1 MATALGLPAPP
12 NRFGTM
18 PTQPLDPNRFG
29 PMPARVGS
37 GMGGPGGPTV
47 GAGSAVSPVANP
59 SAFGPNVRVGQPA
72 FTGSVNN
79 LIPVKNLQAILD
91 EEKKAA
97 FERATAANN
106 TTTILSLVQQ
116 IRRHWQMAKD
126 AKQMVEQQMIS
137 AMRAKNGEY
146 SPAKLQQLRQQG
158 SSEIYMMVFSTKARQ
173 AKALIGDVMLGTA
186 DDKPWTIEP
195 TPDPEIPQDVVEVI
209 LKATT
214 DVVAQ
219 AEMNG
224 IPMSPDEIRMGL
236 REVKDATKAMVLE
249 EAKVRCGRAEVKIE
263 DLLAEGGFIQALDAF
278 VDDLTTYKTAFI
290 KGPVVRKRGALQWQP
305 QPDGTSIPVATYENL
320 PDWERTDPLMIY
332 PAPWAR
338 HVQDGY
344 LIERHKLS
352 PSALSDMIGVEG
364 YNEDAIRQVLDQ
376 YSQSGL
382 REWLQVDMDR
392 LGPENRMYSSMQEQ
406 SDLIDALQYWGQ
418 VTGKALREWG
428 MKPDQVPDE
437 AKVYDV
443 ECWLIGSWVIKAVI
457 NADPLAR
464 RPYFAQSFEP
474 VPGAFWGNSLY
485 DKMRDVE
492 DMCNA
497 AARALA
503 NNMGIASGPQVWV
516 NNDRLPPGED
526 ITTLYPWKIWQ
537 TTSDPMGVAQPPVG
551 FFQPSSNA
559 QELMNVFD
567 KFSILADEYTG
578 IPRYMAG
585 IGGGAG
591 EAGRTA
597 SGMSMMIGN
606 ANKTIKSVISNIDKT
621 VIAPLV
627 TIAYQ
632 YVMRYVGDKDCK
644 GDLQVVARGALSLV
658 TKEAA
663 QQQRNQFLAATA
675 NPIDMSIIGLDG
687 RAAVLRESAKALDMN
702 VDRVVP
708 SPTTLA
714 MKAKVQAAQAAM
726 QAGIGGGG
734 PLPTAPAAPGATP
747 PGPPVAGGVPA
758 PIPGSPN
765 RQLPHGQGPATD
777 NFGQVAQ

>member
-1 MATALGLPAPP
+1 MATAIGLPAPP
-12 NRFGTM
+12 NRFGTPDMLRSGAPVSAGM
-18 PTQPLDPNRFG
+18 PSTARFG
-29 PMPARVGS
+29 S
-37 GMGGPGGPTV
+37 GQMGPGGPV
-47 GAGSAVSPVANP
+47 GGGQISSGGGPVAPVAGPNP
-59 SAFGPNVRVGQPA
+59 FGPNVRIGQPA
-72 FTGSVNN
+72 YSGTVNG
-79 LIPVKNLQAILD
+79 LIPVRNLTAILD
-91 EEKKAA
+91 GEKKAA
-97 FERATAANN
+97 ADRAYAANN
-106 TTTILSLVQQ
+106 TTTVLSLVQL
-116 IRRHWQMAKD
+116 IRKHWQMAKD
-126 AKQMVEQQMIS
+126 AKQVVERKMID
-137 AMRAKNGEY
+137 AMRAKSGEY
-146 SPAKLQQLRQQG
+146 SPGKLQQLRQQG

-186 DDKPWTIEP
+186 DDKPWTIQP

-224 IPMSPDEIRMGL
+224 VPMTPDEIRLGL

-249 EAKVRCGRAEVKIE
+249 EARQRCERAEVKIE
-263 DLLAEGGFIQALDAF
+263 DLLAEGGFIGALDNF
-278 VDDLTTYKTAFI
+278 IDDLTTFKTAFL
-290 KGPVVRKRGALQWQP
+290 KGPIVRKRGALKWEA
-305 QPDGTSIPVATYENL
+305 QPDGTSIPVATFQNL
-320 PDWERTDPLMIY
+320 PDWERADPLMMY

-338 HVQDGY
+338 NVQDGF
-344 LIERHKLS
+344 LIERHRLS

-376 YSQSGL
+376 YAQNGL

-392 LGPENRMYSSMQEQ
+392 LAAENRMYSSMQNQ

-418 VTGKALREWG
+418 VTGKLLREWG
-428 MKPDQVPDE
+428 MTPEQVPDE

-474 VPGAFWGNSLY
+474 IPGAFWGNSLY

-497 AARALA
+497 AARALS

-551 FFQPSSNA
+551 FFQPNSNA
-559 QELMNVFD
+559 NELMAVFD

-585 IGGGAG
+585 VGGGAG

-627 TIAYQ
+627 TNAYQ

-658 TKEAA
+658 TKDAA
-663 QQQRNQFLAATA
+663 QVRRNEFLQATA
-675 NPIDMSIIGLDG
+675 NPIDMQIIGLDG
-687 RAAVLRESAKALDMN
+687 RASLLRESAKALDMN
-702 VDRVVP
+702 TDKIVP

-714 MKAKVQAAQAAM
+714 MKAKVQAMQAQMAQGATGPGGGMGPQAAP
-726 QAGIGGGG
+726 QGPPVAGR
-734 PLPTAPAAPGATP
+734 PAPAAPG
-747 PGPPVAGGVPA
+747 GG
-758 PIPGSPN
+758 
-765 RQLPHGQGPATD
+765 RQLDHAQGPVTESFQ
-777 NFGQVAQ
+777 NS

>member
-1 MATALGLPAPP
+1 MATLGLPPPP
-12 NRFGTM
+12 NRFGV
-18 PTQPLDPNRFG
+18 PPAAYGNPLDPYD
-29 PMPARVGS
+29 ARVGS
-37 GMGGPGGPTV
+37 GQMGPGSSSRGNTF
-47 GAGSAVSPVANP
+47 AGSAVAPVGGPN
-59 SAFGPNVRVGQPA
+59 AFGPGVRIGQPA

-79 LIPVKNLQAILD
+79 LVPVKNLQAIL
-91 EEKKAA
+91 ESEKKAA
-97 FERATAANN
+97 ADRAFAANN
-106 TTTILSLVQQ
+106 TSTILSLVQQ
-116 IRRHWQMAKD
+116 IRRHWQIAKD
-126 AKQMVEQQMIS
+126 GKQRVEDQMLA

-146 SPAKLQQLRQQG
+146 EPSKLAQLRAQG

-173 AKALIGDVMLGTA
+173 AKALIGDVMLGTS

-195 TPDPEIPQDVVEVI
+195 TPDPQIPDDVIQVI

-219 AEMNG
+219 AEMQG
-224 IPMSPDEIRMGL
+224 IPLSPDEIRMGL
-236 REVKDATKAMVLE
+236 REVKDATRAMVLE
-249 EAKVRCGRAEVKIE
+249 EAKQRCERAEIKIE

-278 VDDLTTYKTAFI
+278 IDDLTTYKTAFI
-290 KGPVVRKRGALQWQP
+290 KGPVVRKRGALRWEP
-305 QPDGTSIPVATYENL
+305 QPDGTSIPIATFENL
-320 PDWERTDPLMIY
+320 PDWERVDPLMVY
-332 PAPWAR
+332 PAPWSR
-338 HVQDGY
+338 GVQDGY

-382 REWLQVDMDR
+382 REWLSVDSSR
-392 LGPENRMYSSMQEQ
+392 TSSENRQYSAMQES

-428 MKPDQVPDE
+428 MTPEEVPDE

-464 RPYFAQSFEP
+464 RPYFSQSFEP
-474 VPGAFWGNSLY
+474 LPGAFWGNSLY

-497 AARALA
+497 AARALS

-516 NNDRLPPGED
+516 NNDRLPPGEN

-551 FFQPSSNA
+551 FFQPGSNA
-559 QELMNVFD
+559 QELMAVFD

-585 IGGGAG
+585 IGGGTG

-627 TIAYQ
+627 TNAYN

-658 TKEAA
+658 TKDAA
-663 QQQRNQFLAATA
+663 QVRRNEFLQTTA
-675 NPIDMSIIGLDG
+675 NPIDMQIIGLDG
-687 RAAVLRESAKALDMN
+687 RATMLREQAKALDMN
-702 VDRVVP
+702 VDKIVP
-708 SPTTLA
+708 SATTLA
-714 MKAKVQAAQAAM
+714 MKAKVMAM
-726 QAGIGGGG
+726 QAQMAGGATGPGGGMG
-734 PLPTAPAAPGATP
+734 PAAAPNGPPVAGRPAPAAPG
-747 PGPPVAGGVPA
+747 GG
-758 PIPGSPN
+758 
-765 RQLPHGQGPATD
+765 RQLPHGQGPVTESFQ
-777 NFGQVAQ
+777 NS

>member
-12 NRFGTM
+12 NRFGT
-18 PTQPLDPNRFG
+18 QPMAPSA
-29 PMPARVGS
+29 PMQSGGGGS
-37 GMGGPGGPTV
+37 PVQSGGPV
-47 GAGSAVSPVANP
+47 APVQNP
-59 SAFGPNVRVGQPA
+59 NAFGGTGARVGQPA

-91 EEKKAA
+91 GEKLQASI
-97 FERATAANN
+97 RANAANS
-106 TTTILSLVQQ
+106 TPTILNLVQQ
-116 IRRHWQMAKD
+116 IRRHWQLAKD
-126 AKQMVEQQMIS
+126 AKLMVEQQMLQ

-146 SPAKLQQLRQQG
+146 HPAKLAQLKQQG

-195 TPDPEIPQDVVEVI
+195 TPDPEIPQDVIEVI

-214 DVVAQ
+214 NVVMQ
-219 AEMNG
+219 AEQQG
-224 IPMSPDEIRMGL
+224 IPLSPDEIRMGL
-236 REVKDATKAMVLE
+236 REVKDATRAMVLE
-249 EAKVRCGRAEVKIE
+249 EARNRCERAEVKIE

-278 VDDLTTYKTAFI
+278 IDDLTTYKTAFM
-290 KGPVVRKRGALQWQP
+290 KGPVVRKRGALKWEP
-305 QPDGTSIPVATYENL
+305 GPNGTSIPVATFENL
-320 PDWERTDPLMIY
+320 PDWERADPLMIY
-332 PAPWAR
+332 PAPWSR
-338 HVQDGY
+338 NVQDGY

-376 YSQSGL
+376 YSRNGL
-382 REWLQVDMDR
+382 REWLQVDSER
-392 LGPENRMYSSMQEQ
+392 LQPENRMYTSTQSA

-428 MKPDQVPDE
+428 MKPDEVPDE
-437 AKVYDV
+437 AKVYDI
-443 ECWLIGSWVIKAVI
+443 EAWLIGSWVIKAVI
-457 NADPLAR
+457 NADPLAK

-474 VPGAFWGNSLY
+474 IPGAFWGNSLY

-503 NNMGIASGPQVWV
+503 NNMGIASGPQVWANV
-516 NNDRLPPGED
+516 DRLPVGED
-526 ITTLYPWKIWQ
+526 ITALYPWKIWQ
-537 TTSDPMGVAQPPVG
+537 TTSDPMGVAQPPIG
-551 FFQPSSNA
+551 FFQPNSNA
-559 QELMNVFD
+559 QELMQVFD

-627 TIAYQ
+627 TNAYQ
-632 YVMRYVGDKDCK
+632 YVMRYVGDPDCK

-658 TKEAA
+658 TKDAA
-663 QQQRNQFLAATA
+663 QVRRNEFLAATG
-675 NPIDMSIIGLDG
+675 NPIDMQIMGLDG
-687 RAAVLRESAKALDMN
+687 RAQILREQAKALDMN
-702 VDRVVP
+702 VDRIVP
-708 SPTTLA
+708 SSTALA
-714 MKAKVQAAQAAM
+714 MKAKVMAM
-726 QAGIGGGG
+726 QAQLAGGAPGGPGGGMG
-734 PLPTAPAAPGATP
+734 PAAAPQ
-747 PGPPVAGGVPA
+747 GPPVAGRPA
-758 PIPGSPN
+758 PAMPGGG
-765 RQLPHGQGPATD
+765 RQLPHGQGPVQESFQ
-777 NFGQVAQ
+777 NS

>member
-1 MATALGLPAPP
+1 MAVALGLPAPP
-12 NRFGTM
+12 NRFGP
-18 PTQPLDPNRFG
+18 PT
-29 PMPARVGS
+29 
-37 GMGGPGGPTV
+37 
-47 GAGSAVSPVANP
+47 P
-59 SAFGPNVRVGQPA
+59 SAFGVMGGPSAPPGGTVSAGGPVAPVAGPNPFGSGVRIGQPA

-91 EEKKAA
+91 SEKAA
-97 FERATAANN
+97 AQQRAATANN
-106 TTTILSLVQQ
+106 QPTILNMVQQ
-116 IRRHWQMAKD
+116 IRRHWQLAKD
-126 AKQMVEQQMIS
+126 AKLMVEQQMIS

-146 SPAKLQQLRQQG
+146 SPAKLTQLRQQG

-173 AKALIGDVMLGTA
+173 AKALIGDIVLGTA

-195 TPDPEIPQDVVEVI
+195 TPDPQIPQDVVAAI
-209 LKATT
+209 LKSTT
-214 DVVAQ
+214 DVVVQAQ
-219 AEMNG
+219 SQG
-224 IPMSPDEIRMGL
+224 ITLTPDEIRLGL
-236 REVKDATKAMVLE
+236 REVKDAVKAMVLE

-278 VDDLTTYKTAFI
+278 IDDLTTYKTAFI

-305 QPDGTSIPVATYENL
+305 GPNGTSIPVVTYENL
-320 PDWERTDPLMIY
+320 PDWERTDPLMMY
-332 PAPWAR
+332 PAPWAKN
-338 HVQDGY
+338 VQDGY

-376 YSQSGL
+376 YAQNGL
-382 REWLQVDMDR
+382 HEWLQVDNMR
-392 LGPENRMYSSMQEQ
+392 LAPENRMYSSTQNN

-418 VTGKALREWG
+418 VTGKLLREWG
-428 MKPDQVPDE
+428 MDASAVPDE

-443 ECWLIGSWVIKAVI
+443 ECWLIGSWVIKCVI

-464 RPYFAQSFEP
+464 RPYFSQSFEP
-474 VPGAFWGNSLY
+474 IPGAFWGNSLY

-503 NNMGIASGPQVWV
+503 NNMGISSGPQVWANV
-516 NNDRLPPGED
+516 DRLPVGED
-526 ITTLYPWKIWQ
+526 ITSIYPWKIWQ
-537 TTSDPMGVAQPPVG
+537 TTSDPMGVAQPPIG
-551 FFQPSSNA
+551 FFQPNSNA
-559 QELMNVFD
+559 QELMSVFD

-627 TIAYQ
+627 TNAYQ
-632 YVMRYVGDKDCK
+632 YVMRYVGDPDCK

-658 TKEAA
+658 TKDAA
-663 QQQRNQFLAATA
+663 QQQRTQFLAATA
-675 NPIDMSIIGLDG
+675 NPIDMQIVGLDG
-687 RAAVLRESAKALDMN
+687 RAQVLRESAKALDMN
-702 VDRVVP
+702 VDRIVP

-714 MKAKVQAAQAAM
+714 LKAKVMAAQAQMAA
-726 QAGIGGGG
+726 QQQLGG
-734 PLPTAPAAPGATP
+734 PPGAP
-747 PGPPVAGGVPA
+747 PGMPAGPVQPPAGPPPVG
-758 PIPGSPN
+758 PG
-765 RQLPHGQGPATD
+765 RQLPYGQGPATD
-777 NFGQVAQ
+777 NFQNAPQ

>member
-1 MATALGLPAPP
+1 MAQLGLPPPP

-18 PTQPLDPNRFG
+18 PNPNAF
-29 PMPARVGS
+29 PDAAARVGS
-37 GMGGPGGPTV
+37 GMRGPGASGGP
-47 GAGSAVSPVANP
+47 GAGSAVSPIAGPN
-59 SAFGPNVRVGQPA
+59 AFGDTGARVGTPA

-79 LIPVKNLQAILD
+79 LIPVKNLRAILD
-91 EEKKAA
+91 DEKKQAA
-97 FERATAANN
+97 DRAYAANN
-106 TTTILSLVQQ
+106 TSTVLNLVQQ

-126 AKQMVEQQMIS
+126 AKQVVEQKMID

-146 SPAKLQQLRQQG
+146 SPQKLQSLRQQG

-219 AEMNG
+219 AEMQG
-224 IPMSPDEIRMGL
+224 IPMTPDEIRLGL

-249 EAKVRCGRAEVKIE
+249 EARQRCERAEIKIE

-278 VDDLTTYKTAFI
+278 IDDLTTYKTAFI
-290 KGPVVRKRGALQWQP
+290 KGPVVRKRGALRWEA
-305 QPDGTSIPVATYENL
+305 QPDGTSIPIATFENL
-320 PDWERTDPLMIY
+320 PDWERADPLMMY
-332 PAPWAR
+332 PAPWSR
-338 HVQDGY
+338 NVQDGY

-376 YSQSGL
+376 YSNSGL

-392 LGPENRMYSSMQEQ
+392 LEGENRMYSSLQNQ

-418 VTGKALREWG
+418 VTGKNLREWG
-428 MKPDQVPDE
+428 MKPDEVPDE

-464 RPYFAQSFEP
+464 RPYFGQSFEP
-474 VPGAFWGNSLY
+474 IPGAFWGNSLY

-497 AARALA
+497 AARSLA

-516 NNDRLPPGED
+516 NNDRLPSGED

-551 FFQPSSNA
+551 FFQPTSNA
-559 QELMNVFD
+559 QELMAVFD

-627 TIAYQ
+627 TNAYQ

-658 TKEAA
+658 TKDSQMQR
-663 QQQRNQFLAATA
+663 QQQFLAATA
-675 NPIDMSIIGLDG
+675 NPIDMQIIGMDG
-687 RAAVLRESAKALDMN
+687 RAAVLRETAKALDMN
-702 VDRVVP
+702 VDRIVP

-714 MKAKVQAAQAAM
+714 MKAKVAAAQAQMAM
-726 QAGIGGGG
+726 GAGGGG
-734 PLPTAPAAPGATP
+734 PLPTPGAAPGATP
-747 PGPPVAGGVPA
+747 PGPPVLE
-758 PIPGSPN
+758 GSPN
-765 RQLPHGQGPATD
+765 RDLPHDQGPATD
-777 NFGQVAQ
+777 NFGPVAK